1 MARRVS
7 VCEMW
12 ESKEL
17 ENKARVIGVLHM
29 SISAVTFGRNDFS
42 RFSYPVANLVSGDLV
57 VDEPE
62 KWSECSNVAKGVG
75 DERSRACVA
84 HAS

>member
-1 MARRVS
+1 
-7 VCEMW
+7 MW

-17 ENKARVIGVLHM
+17 ENQARVIGLLPM
-29 SISAVTFGRNDFS
+29 SISAIPLGRNDFS
-42 RFSYPVANLVSGDLV
+42 RFSYPVAHLVSGNLV

-75 DERSRACVA
+75 DERSRARVA

>member
-1 MARRVS
+1 MARRVYL
-7 VCEMW
+7 CEMW
-12 ESKEL
+12 ESKEV
-17 ENKARVIGVLHM
+17 ENQARVVGVLHL
-29 SISAVTFGRNDFS
+29 SISAVTLGRNDFS
-42 RFSYPVANLVSGDLV
+42 RFSYPVAHLVSGNLV